1 MQKLVMML
9 VAANLLVCS
18 APYARPDPL
27 QVATNQGATMTDQ
40 LEGAKMGEEN
50 GDLARIHKNYGL
62 AISSYR
68 AALNVNRKNAV
79 LYDKIGIAELLMG
92 ARGQRANTLPRRSST
107 TPITLPPSITW
118 E

>member
-40 LEGAKMGEEN
+40 LEGAKMEEN

-92 ARGQRANTLPRRSST
+92 ARGSAQTLCPGAQVQPQLRCRHQ
-107 TPITLPPSITW
+107 
-118 E
+118 